1 MEDDEQRPEGLFDE
15 TSRHNISVTTLIL
28 IRTKFWYSLYAACRF
43 FLFFSLSLSFFF
55 MAGQKNIPRVPP
67 SSRYFPTTTYGLRV
81 SPPIFPALEYF
92 SVCTVTHCGVIKIRR
107 DRREVKSHPLLVPLR
122 RHFGF
127 FVCFTVGSSIPALIT
142 HLDFW
147 LRFIIFLQ
155 KPHYC
160 RGFEYFVVFRQ
171 KFTISKD
178 THVSNGKT

>member
-15 TSRHNISVTTLIL
+15 TSRHNISATTLIL
-28 IRTKFWYSLYAACRF
+28 IRTKFWYSLYAAC
-43 FLFFSLSLSFFF
+43 LLSFSLLFYGWAEKCISSTFLLSIFSDHDLR
-55 MAGQKNIPRVPP
+55 APRFA
-67 SSRYFPTTTYGLRV
+67 SDISC
-81 SPPIFPALEYF
+81 ALEYF

-127 FVCFTVGSSIPALIT
+127 FVCFTVGSSIPTLIT

-178 THVSNGKT
+178 TYVWNGKT